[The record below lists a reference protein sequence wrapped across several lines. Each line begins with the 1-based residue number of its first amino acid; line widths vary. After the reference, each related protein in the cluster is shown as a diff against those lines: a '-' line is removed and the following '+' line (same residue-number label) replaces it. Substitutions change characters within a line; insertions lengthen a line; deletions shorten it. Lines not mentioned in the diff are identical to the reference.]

1 MSLDAT
7 HTAQVVADFTVNL
20 DLEPARKE
28 QLSIKVEPCLLET
41 LDRHADQLRTTRAGL
56 CRALLRHALKS
67 LQGE

>member
-1 MSLDAT
+1 
-7 HTAQVVADFTVNL
+7 VNL